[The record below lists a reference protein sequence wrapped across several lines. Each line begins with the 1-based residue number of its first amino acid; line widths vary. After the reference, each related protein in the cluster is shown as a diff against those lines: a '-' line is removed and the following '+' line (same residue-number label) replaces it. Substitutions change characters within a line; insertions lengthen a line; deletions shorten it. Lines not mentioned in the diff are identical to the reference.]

1 MMKNNQIELFYKW
14 IDESDNICIGSHLN
28 PDGDNLGSL
37 TALYHYLKNMNK
49 NVTWYGEDSVP
60 DDLVFLPGIEQR
72 TREVKENY
80 DLFIA
85 LDCADINRLGQGKEV
100 FENSKK
106 TVNIDHHKTNTEFAD
121 LNIVGS
127 ISSTGELLYQILDQ
141 GTMPL
146 DTKIATGLFTAI
158 SSDTGSFKY
167 DSTKAGTFFA
177 AGHLMDYDIPI
188 NTISV
193 NLYQKRSLAKTS
205 LLIEAMKG
213 IEYFDNEKLAIVG
226 VSLDLI
232 DTCHAKPSD
241 TEGIVEFIRD
251 IEPVEIAI
259 LLKERKKEVKV
270 SIRTKS
276 YANAIAIVTPFGGG
290 GHIRAAGATILGTLE
305 EVKEKVKKVALKE
318 LEHARNTHC

>member
-1 MMKNNQIELFYKW
+1 MKNKEITLFYQW
-14 IDESDNICIGSHLN
+14 IEESDNIIIGSHLN

-37 TALYHYLKNMNK
+37 TALYHYLLKLDK

-60 DDLVFLPGIEQR
+60 DDLQFLPNIKMR
-72 TREVKENY
+72 TTKCKEDY

-85 LDCADINRLGQGKEV
+85 LDCADINRLGEGRKI
-100 FENSKK
+100 FKRSNK
-106 TVNIDHHKTNTEFAD
+106 TINIDHHKTNTNFAD
-121 LNIVGS
+121 LNIVKD

-141 GTMPL
+141 GSLSL
-146 DTKIATGLFTAI
+146 DTEIATGLFTAI

-177 AGHLMDYDIPI
+177 AGHLMEYNIPI
-188 NTISV
+188 NKISV

-205 LLIEAMKG
+205 LLIEAMKDV
-213 IEYFDNEKLAIVG
+213 EYLNNHEIAIVM
-226 VSLDLI
+226 VPLDLI
-232 DTCHAKPSD
+232 DKCHGKQSD

-259 LLKERKKEVKV
+259 LLKERRDEVKV

-276 YANAIAIVTPFGGG
+276 YANAISIVIPFGGG
-290 GHIRAAGATILGTLE
+290 GHVRAAGATISGNLL
-305 EVKEKVKKVALKE
+305 EVKEKIKEVALKE
-318 LEHARNTHC
+318 LENARNTGC